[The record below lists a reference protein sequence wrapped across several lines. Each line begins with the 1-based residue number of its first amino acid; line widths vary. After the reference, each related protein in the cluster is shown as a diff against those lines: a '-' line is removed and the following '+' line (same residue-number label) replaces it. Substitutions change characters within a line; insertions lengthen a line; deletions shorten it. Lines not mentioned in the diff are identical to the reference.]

1 MALSL
6 HQQLHAAWQK
16 SEKSLPE
23 LGRMA
28 GISCSA
34 VSLSRKLRGLQVM
47 STSECEALSRALGL
61 SVRTAARRKAS

>member
-1 MALSL
+1 
-6 HQQLHAAWQK
+6 
-16 SEKSLPE
+16 
-23 LGRMA
+23 MA

-61 SVRTAARRKAS
+61 SVRTGAARRKAS